1 MIAEKKKSYQKPEL
15 FFESFALSQNIASS
29 CEGKPLFVEDACPVV
44 IQLGSLELAIF
55 GQSPMCEFIPPNP
68 DDFICYH
75 APSEMNNV
83 FDS

>member
-1 MIAEKKKSYQKPEL
+1 MIVEKKKSYQKPDL
-15 FFESFALSQNIASS
+15 FFESFALSQNIAAA
-29 CEGKPLFVEDACPVV
+29 CEGEALFVENACPV
-44 IQLGSLELAIF
+44 IIHLGSLEITIF

-83 FDS
+83 FAS